1 MSPIDLDL
9 EQLRRGAK
17 LVVAELREWARRDRD
32 GWDVA
37 RARGGRAVCA
47 PWMGER
53 GRASALRGAR
63 RSAAAHRGLS
73 RPPRGTP

>member
-1 MSPIDLDL
+1 MSPIELDL
-9 EQLRRGAK
+9 EQLRRSAGR
-17 LVVAELREWARRDRD
+17 VVAELRAWARRDLD

-37 RARGGRAVCA
+37 RAGGSRPVMA

-53 GRASALRGAR
+53 GRAAALRGAR

-73 RPPRGTP
+73 RPPRGAP